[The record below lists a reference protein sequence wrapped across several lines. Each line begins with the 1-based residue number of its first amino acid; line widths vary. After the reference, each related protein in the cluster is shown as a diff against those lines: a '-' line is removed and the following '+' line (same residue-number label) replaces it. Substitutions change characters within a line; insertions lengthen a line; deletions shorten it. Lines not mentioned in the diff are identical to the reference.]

1 MAEVKKQQS
10 PKKSGTSSK
19 KVKQDRVA
27 QIAYQLWEKAG
38 REDGKDLDHWFEAER
53 ILRSHEPYPD

>member
-10 PKKSGTSSK
+10 SKKSGTSSK
-19 KVKQDRVA
+19 KVNQGKIA
-27 QIAYQLWEKAG
+27 QIAYQLWEKEG

-53 ILRSHEPYPD
+53 ILRSHEPYPG